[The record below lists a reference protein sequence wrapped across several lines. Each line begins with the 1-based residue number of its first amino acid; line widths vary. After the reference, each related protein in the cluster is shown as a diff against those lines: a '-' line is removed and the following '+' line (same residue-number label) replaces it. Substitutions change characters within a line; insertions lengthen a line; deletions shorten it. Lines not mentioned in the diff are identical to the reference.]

1 MGEKAA
7 KNCAEDQPS
16 QDFVSDAFAYAKFIV
31 YVPAVKPLLA
41 AVGISAKMDDGFF
54 DVAEGADDFIEA
66 CGKIAVLGTRIQD
79 EMTTMRPALSRLQ
92 AGEQEQPFADA
103 CLRLPQL
110 SPFAG
115 KATVGR
121 ILVSRRP
128 LRGQAVISIPACDE
142 EDLIRAAIAALA
154 KAAMA
159 VDLDC
164 SLVIV
169 VNNCADR
176 TFEAASTALENWADC
191 IHGAVVE
198 LTLDPSI
205 ANVGHARRF
214 GLELAASIAQAQF
227 LLSTDA
233 DTQVSE
239 NWIGEA
245 CSALRVV
252 DMVCGLTDVDPVEL
266 ALLPPSVMA
275 AGDAESALEKAVN
288 RLWRAVMKCHLRGLP
303 NKGAGANMAMT
314 ASSYRDCGGLPPL
327 ASNEDRA
334 LHELYER
341 QGRLIAHS
349 QAMRARTSLRLES
362 RTPNGMG
369 ACLVERAHAEDP
381 LLNDELM
388 PLTVLLSRM
397 LLQRHLMQDRV
408 SRASDTQPLAEVL
421 QVAPVA
427 LDSCLGA
434 RPVLF
439 WRDVADTI
447 PTLAPVRISTFQAM
461 NEIRLAHE
469 WAERVENGQNP
480 FDLALEIARAM
491 RAACHV

>member
-1 MGEKAA
+1 MH
-7 KNCAEDQPS
+7 
-16 QDFVSDAFAYAKFIV
+16 
-31 YVPAVKPLLA
+31 
-41 AVGISAKMDDGFF
+41 DGLFNM
-54 DVAEGADDFIEA
+54 AEGADDLIEA

-79 EMTTMRPALSRLQ
+79 EVTTMRPMSSRSQ
-92 AGEQEQPFADA
+92 AGEQEHPFAEA
-103 CLRLPQL
+103 CRRLAQR
-110 SPFAG
+110 SPFTG

-121 ILVSRRP
+121 VLVSRR
-128 LRGQAVISIPACDE
+128 LLQGQAVISIPACDE
-142 EDLIRAAIAALA
+142 EDLIQAAIAALA
-154 KAAMA
+154 KAAIA

-176 TFEAASTALENWADC
+176 TFEAASAALENWADR

-198 LTLDPSI
+198 LTLDPLI

-214 GLELAASIAQAQF
+214 GLELAASITQAQF

-239 NWIGEA
+239 NWVAEA
-245 CSALRVV
+245 CSTLRMV

-275 AGDAESALEKAVN
+275 AGDAESALENAVN

-314 ASSYRDCGGLPPL
+314 ASSYRNCGGLPPL

-334 LHELYER
+334 LHALYER

-349 QAMRARTSLRLES
+349 QTMRARTSLRLES

-381 LLNDELM
+381 LLDDELM

-408 SRASDTQPLAEVL
+408 SPASDAQRLAEVL

-434 RPVLF
+434 RPVPF
-439 WRDVADTI
+439 WRDIADVI
-447 PTLAPVRISTFQAM
+447 PTLAPIRVSTFQAT

-469 WAERVENGQNP
+469 WAEQVENGQNP
-480 FDLALEIARAM
+480 FDLGLEIARAM
-491 RAACHV
+491 RATCHV